1 MSGLRDRTRRLRQ
14 GRGRRRAGAV
24 VLAVAL
30 LGTAACTPGDATPSP
45 GPITARTLT
54 IIDDVSPVDG
64 WDPAT
69 AHRVTALG
77 DIYETLTR
85 YDSTSHQVHGL
96 LATDWE
102 PNRDNTVWRFS
113 LRDGVRFHSGRP
125 MDATAVRAAILDGRR
140 RDPSSVWHDVRSVAT
155 PNDGTVSIT
164 LTRPLPLDDLAA
176 AGHGAFIYDVRAAGD
191 APGEDGGTGPYRVS
205 RWKPGTRTPL
215 TLTRFTGYWGGWKN
229 GRFTTVAF
237 GTEHDGGAAARRL
250 RAHGSSIALHL
261 PTRQWQDLRGVEGVQ
276 TSQVTSWQQ
285 MFALL
290 DTRRLH
296 DVRVRRAL
304 AYGVDDDAVAGAL
317 DGALAPATGVVPEGL
332 YGHFMDLPLYGH
344 DPGRAR
350 DLLKAAGYGPGH
362 GRLRLTV
369 AHADE
374 PGLATA
380 AHTLAGELRD
390 LHVTVDMTKKK
401 PSVGGQDIALVYRR
415 PDGPDPYGLFA
426 DTFAAGAPGNLG
438 RYSSPKLDRMLAGAR
453 ATAAAD
459 PDAAAQAYRRIQ
471 MALIGDAPAIL
482 LGTTRYQ
489 RAFRTDFAGYDDDP
503 AYPDVVFAHDLAARV
518 P

>member
-1 MSGLRDRTRRLRQ
+1 MGGLRDRLRLPRH
-14 GRGRRRAGAV
+14 GRGSAGAAM
-24 VLAVAL
+24 LAVAL
-30 LGTAACTPGDATPSP
+30 VGAAGCTPGDATPSP
-45 GPITARTLT
+45 EPVTARTLT
-54 IIDDVSPVDG
+54 IIGGTSPIDG

-69 AHRVTALG
+69 AHRVTALS

-85 YDSTSHQVHGL
+85 YDSTDHQVHGL

-102 PNRDNTVWRFS
+102 ANGDNTVWRFS

-125 MDATAVRAAILDGRR
+125 MDARAVRAAILDGRR
-140 RDPSSVWHDVRSVAT
+140 RDPTSVWHDVRSVAT

-176 AGHGAFIYDVRAAGD
+176 AAHGAFIYDVRAAGD
-191 APGEDGGTGPYRVS
+191 APDKDGGTGPYRVS
-205 RWKPGTRTPL
+205 RWKPDTDTPL
-215 TLTRFTGYWGGWKN
+215 TLNRFPGYWGGWKN
-229 GRFTTVAF
+229 GQFTTVVF
-237 GTEHDGGAAARRL
+237 GTERGGGSAVRRL
-250 RAHGSSIALHL
+250 RAHGASIALHL
-261 PTRQWQDLRGVEGVQ
+261 PARSWQDLRGVEGVQ

-290 DTRRLH
+290 DTHRLH

-304 AYGVDDDAVAGAL
+304 AYGADDDAVARTL

-344 DPGRAR
+344 DPGHARA
-350 DLLKAAGYGPGH
+350 LLKAAGHGPGH
-362 GRLRLTV
+362 KPLRLTL

-380 AHTLAGELRD
+380 ARRLAGELRD
-390 LHVTVDMTKKK
+390 LHVTVDVTKRT
-401 PSVGGQDIALVYRR
+401 PTIGGQDIALVYRR
-415 PDGPDPYGLFA
+415 PGAPDPYGLFA
-426 DTFAAGAPGNLG
+426 GTFASGAPGNLG
-438 RYSSPKLDRMLAGAR
+438 RYSDHELDRSLAGVR
-453 ATAAAD
+453 STAAAD
-459 PDAAAQAYRRIQ
+459 QEAAAQAYRRMQ
-471 MALIGDAPAIL
+471 VRLIGDAPAIL

-489 RAFRTDFAGYDDDP
+489 RAFRTDFAGYEDDP
-503 AYPDVVFAHDLAARV
+503 AYPDVVFAYGLVARI